1 MDGDSRRARDHGGKS
16 VHGSRGRRAGGNRQT
31 VTPRKLRA
39 SDIPILQSF
48 AQGFEYPDP
57 LDPMIEAIV
66 VVADENDKPVA
77 WFIGKRIC
85 EVYGAVDPSLPTP
98 AKMQA
103 LRIGHGCLGML
114 KARGYT
120 HVEAMIC

>member
-1 MDGDSRRARDHGGKS
+1 M
-16 VHGSRGRRAGGNRQT
+16 
-31 VTPRKLRA
+31 TPRKLRA

-48 AQGFEYPDP
+48 QQGFEYPDP

-66 VVADENDKPVA
+66 VVADENDRPRG

-85 EVYGAVDPSLPTP
+85 EVYAGVDPSLPAP
-98 AKMQA
+98 VRMQI

-114 KARGYT
+114 ATRGYT
-120 HVEAMIC
+120 HVEVFIAPQIRALGRRLARSFGWTRNWASWTRKL